1 MAALQALAAL
11 GCKPLHSRIP
21 RKGLRKRRKPALS
34 PPRDAPVTRRIKA
47 IPRNDYSP
55 SAICVAHRLPTDG
68 RNTLMPRRRQQ
79 SGAVHRPEPPL
90 NKRTRMGLFGRNAT
104 TVGLDIGS
112 GLIKLVAIS
121 HASGGPVLTKV
132 AFTSVVNDAIVE
144 GEVMDP
150 AIVAEAIKGLM
161 ASAGIKA
168 KKVVT
173 AVGGRDVIIKKIAMD
188 RMKEAE
194 AREVI
199 RWEAEQHVPF
209 DMDNVELDFQIL
221 DPEAEGLQMTVL
233 LVAAKRELVE
243 HKLALLSD
251 VGLEASVMD
260 VDAFALHNA
269 FEVNYPEAMHGV
281 VGLVNIGHE
290 TTNINILDDGVPVL
304 TRDIPIGTRRFKED
318 LQRERGLSAD
328 EADAVLRG
336 AETPTRRWIR
346 CSSRAARSSPSA
358 SSAPRRSSSRPAGRP
373 AASAG
378 SSPPAAGPASRGSTR
393 CCRTGCASRSSWPI
407 RSRSSRWRTA
417 SSTSSRSTRSRPL
430 LMLPIGLALRS
441 AA

>member
-1 MAALQALAAL
+1 M
-11 GCKPLHSRIP
+11 
-21 RKGLRKRRKPALS
+21 
-34 PPRDAPVTRRIKA
+34 
-47 IPRNDYSP
+47 
-55 SAICVAHRLPTDG
+55 
-68 RNTLMPRRRQQ
+68 
-79 SGAVHRPEPPL
+79 
-90 NKRTRMGLFGRNAT
+90 

-132 AFTSVVNDAIVE
+132 AFATVPSDAIVD

-150 AIVAEAIKGLM
+150 TVVTESIKGLL
-161 ASAGIKA
+161 ASAGLKT
-168 KKVVT
+168 KKIVT
-173 AVGGRDVIIKKIAMD
+173 AVGGRDVIIKKITMD
-188 RMKEAE
+188 RMKETD

-221 DPEAEGLQMTVL
+221 DPAGDGLQMTVL

-243 HKLALLSD
+243 HKVALLAEA
-251 VGLEASVMD
+251 GLQPSVID

-269 FEVNYPEAMHGV
+269 FELNYPEAMRGV

-290 TTNINILDDGVPVL
+290 TTNINILDEGVPVL

-328 EADAVLRG
+328 EADRLLQG
-336 AETPTRRWIR
+336 AEE
-346 CSSRAARSSPSA
+346 SSAALDPLLESRGEELAVGIERAAAFLQS
-358 SSAPRRSSSRPAGRP
+358 
-373 AASAG
+373 
-378 SSPPAAGPASRGSTR
+378 
-393 CCRTGCASRSSWPI
+393 ASRSAGGIGRIFATGGGARIPRMTKVLSDRLRIPVQLANPLEKLQVADGVFD
-407 RSRSSRWRTA
+407 SHA
-417 SSTSSRSTRSRPL
+417 VDEVAPL